1 MTLSTWEM
9 ETIKNEVAEVREF
22 YRQRLDADLP
32 PLQEEIRR
40 LSQAVG
46 EITERRREAERQQVL
61 AQYNGGAR
69 ERRATGGSLRQVSG
83 DGRTGPRLRA

>member
-40 LSQAVG
+40 LSQAVPF
-46 EITERRREAERQQVL
+46 EIA
-61 AQYNGGAR
+61 
-69 ERRATGGSLRQVSG
+69 
-83 DGRTGPRLRA
+83 